1 MQGRGSDLASVVE
14 EDGGPHVVASPVVD
28 VVVPAYNEAGVLETN
43 VRRLHAYLKAGFP
56 FSWRIT
62 IADNASTDATPAI
75 AAALGAE
82 LVEVRTIRL
91 DAKGRGRALRA
102 AWSSSDAAIVAY
114 MDADLSTGLDALL
127 PLVSALVSGHSDI
140 AIGSRLAKGANV
152 VRSKTREFVSRAYN
166 LLLRVVFAT
175 RVRDAQCGFKALR
188 SDVANRLLPLTTDDE
203 WFFDTEL
210 LLLAEHNG
218 LRIHE
223 VAVDWV
229 EDPNSSVRIART
241 ALADLRGM
249 VRLVWAFMH
258 GRGRVDLGAGSR
270 WPGGSPAEHGL
281 GHVVCVAGIRF
292 VPAVLVCALLRPV
305 IGDVGATVL
314 LVAYGGVVVLAAD
327 RLWSGSRPRSAPR
340 LRRSGTT

>member
-1 MQGRGSDLASVVE
+1 MQGRRSDLASVVE

-28 VVVPAYNEAGVLETN
+28 VVVPAYNEAAVLETN
-43 VRRLHAYLKAGFP
+43 VRCLHAYLKAGFP

-188 SDVANRLLPLTTDDE
+188 SDVANRLLPMTTDDE

-210 LLLAEHNG
+210 LLVAEHNG

-249 VRLVWAFMH
+249 VRLVCAFMH
-258 GRGRVDLGAGSR
+258 ETRPSRSRRGLPLARREPGRARTRAR
-270 WPGGSPAEHGL
+270 
-281 GHVVCVAGIRF
+281 
-292 VPAVLVCALLRPV
+292 
-305 IGDVGATVL
+305 
-314 LVAYGGVVVLAAD
+314 
-327 RLWSGSRPRSAPR
+327 R
-340 LRRSGTT
+340 LRRRHPVRSRRARVRAPAPGHRRRRRGSSRRCVRRRGRPRRGSTLER